1 MDNIIR
7 ATYTHPDLASL
18 GILEGHL
25 KHDPWE
31 GKTLFFPDEKHT
43 DALLSSCAQLGFG
56 NGSDNLFLGSY
67 A

>member
-31 GKTLFFPDEKHT
+31 GKTLFFPDEKHA
-43 DALLSSCAQLGFG
+43 DALLSRGYEVEG
-56 NGSDNLFLGSY
+56 GLFVEG
-67 A
+67 ATVNFT